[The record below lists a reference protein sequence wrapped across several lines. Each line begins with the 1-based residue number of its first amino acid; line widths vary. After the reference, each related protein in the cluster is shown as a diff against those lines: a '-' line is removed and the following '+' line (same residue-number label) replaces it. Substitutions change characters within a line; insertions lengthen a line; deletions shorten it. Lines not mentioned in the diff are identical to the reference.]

1 MLPYFLTVVAV
12 FISGLASGGRNRQPG
27 AFGELRDG

>member
-1 MLPYFLTVVAV
+1 MLTVVAV
-12 FISGLASGGRNRQPG
+12 WISGLASGGRDRMPG